1 MRTLIASIYKV
12 FRKLRVMISN
22 FLSLYRTRF
31 LFYCNKI
38 DTGSVSSKGVPYVM
52 VARGGKCS
60 VGQDLRLNNSISSN
74 PIGRVQR
81 CSLVVGPGASLVIGD
96 HVGMS
101 FVAINCQH
109 NITIGNHVMI
119 GGGTCIYDTDFH
131 PLSVSER
138 NANENGAT
146 QKAAVVIGNNVF
158 IGANSTV
165 LKGVQIGDGAVIGA
179 CSVVTKSI
187 PSGEIWAGNPA
198 RFIKK
203 ME

>member
-1 MRTLIASIYKV
+1 
-12 FRKLRVMISN
+12 
-22 FLSLYRTRF
+22 
-31 LFYCNKI
+31 
-38 DTGSVSSKGVPYVM
+38 
-52 VARGGKCS
+52 
-60 VGQDLRLNNSISSN
+60 
-74 PIGRVQR
+74 
-81 CSLVVGPGASLVIGD
+81 
-96 HVGMS
+96 VGMS

-131 PLSVSER
+131 PLSVAER
-138 NANENGAT
+138 NANENGST

-187 PSGEIWAGNPA
+187 PPGEIWAGNPA

-203 ME
+203 MA